1 MKACCQ
7 VRIIYYYYYV
17 SRRRVKTIHHTQLR
31 RRGGT
36 RSQITVYIVRILTYV
51 HICKRNQISVDT
63 YRINVCT
70 IYAARNAMCVNT
82 TVHVTNCSSLIADT
96 SMKAELELIVV
107 PLLMVRLQYVSK
119 LELTVVPLLLV

>member
-1 MKACCQ
+1 MDCAKAKMNNVKEKFNLNKIKKNRISMKACCQ

-70 IYAARNAMCVNT
+70 IYAASNAMCVST
-82 TVHVTNCSSLIADT
+82 LHVT
-96 SMKAELELIVV
+96 VV
-107 PLLMVRLQYVSK
+107 
-119 LELTVVPLLLV
+119 LLLLIRV